1 MNKNVY
7 KNFVKN
13 LVKLRKEK
21 GLSQRLLSEF
31 LGCDSSYMSKIENFT
46 NKPSLDKAIE
56 IADFFKVELAEMF
69 K

>member
-1 MNKNVY
+1 MNKNAY
-7 KNFVKN
+7 KNFIKN
-13 LVKLRKEK
+13 LIKLRKEK

-31 LGCDSSYMSKIENFT
+31 LGCDSSYIAKIESLT

-56 IADFFKVELAEMF
+56 IADFFKVEFAEMF